1 MKDRLTRN
9 DLKADLAKAEQELQE
24 LLTRAESL
32 REWITATKKLCGK
45 LSHSNEQNQQP
56 ITFMSRRRTKTS
68 VLAAQVSEVLLST
81 GRPMHVDS
89 IAAELAKRGH
99 PVMAKNPAATV
110 AVALGRRTDQFTRVG
125 PNTFDLAKETKE
137 IKVAG

>member
-1 MKDRLTRN
+1 MKEKLTRN

-45 LSHSNEQNQQP
+45 LSHTNEQNQQP
-56 ITFMSRRRTKTS
+56 LTFKPRRRTKTA
-68 VLAAQVSEVLLST
+68 VLAAQVSEVLRAVGHPL
-81 GRPMHVDS
+81 HVDA
-89 IAAELAKRGH
+89 IAAELTKRGN

-110 AVALGRRTDQFTRVG
+110 AVALGRRTDQFSRVG
-125 PNTFDLAKETKE
+125 PNTFDLVKEVKE
-137 IKVAG
+137 AKVAG